1 MFNFSL
7 LADIPQWLANTMV
20 ISRYVIVGV
29 IALCA
34 VAIIF
39 LVLFQKSNSDGGLN
53 AISGVQETYFSQNKG
68 QTRDGLLKKLTVILA
83 IIIAVLAIVY
93 WITLKVYNPTV

>member
-1 MFNFSL
+1 MLNFGL
-7 LADIPQWLANTMV
+7 MGIDPGVANALSIV
-20 ISRYVIVGV
+20 QYVIIAI

-34 VAIIF
+34 LAIIF

-68 QTRDGLLKKLTVILA
+68 KTRDGLLKKLTVILA
-83 IIIAVLAIVY
+83 IIVAVLAVVY
-93 WITLKVYNPTV
+93 WITLKIYNPFS